1 MSGGEIMRQLKRQSG
16 FVLSVLLTL
25 LFNLEWTIPAW
36 IFLALHF
43 VCGLSLWCFYISL
56 GLWVLMI
63 MGKSILLRLLNKAGQ
78 YKDPPKENKNPYSS
92 GGYKK
97 GGSNNEEN

>member
-1 MSGGEIMRQLKRQSG
+1 MSGGEIMRQPKRQSG

-36 IFLALHF
+36 ICLALHF
-43 VCGLSLWCFYISL
+43 IIGLSLWYFVIAL
-56 GLWVLMI
+56 GLWVLLI
-63 MGKSILLRLLNKAGQ
+63 VTKSLILRLLNKAGNI
-78 YKDPPKENKNPYSS
+78 KDPPKENKNPYSAKE
-92 GGYKK
+92 YK